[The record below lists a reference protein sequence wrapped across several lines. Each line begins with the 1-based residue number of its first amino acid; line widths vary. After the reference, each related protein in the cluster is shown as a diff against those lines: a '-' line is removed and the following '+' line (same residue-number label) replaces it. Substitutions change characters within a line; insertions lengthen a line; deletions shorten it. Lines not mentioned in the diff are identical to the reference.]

1 MGDADVAGA
10 SFSPAFSIML
20 SLSRERIA
28 ELGCSPVGED
38 PKAFVE
44 RGGLKHL
51 EDEAASMAIA
61 RVRQAAYPL
70 VFKLFG
76 SEMPRG
82 KARNLVLARL
92 RQDLARITLGYRQP
106 RRNRKRAAAKGRLG
120 AGARRPAIAARW
132 QHSPLANG
140 TDSYRI
146 VLG

>member
-1 MGDADVAGA
+1 MGDTDVAGA
-10 SFSPAFSIML
+10 SFSPAFSIIL

-44 RGGLKHL
+44 RGGLKYL

-61 RVRQAAYPL
+61 RVRRAAYPL

-92 RQDLARITLGYRQP
+92 RQDLARIESTLGYRRPQ
-106 RRNRKRAAAKGRLG
+106 RNRKRAAAKGR
-120 AGARRPAIAARW
+120 RK
-132 QHSPLANG
+132 
-140 TDSYRI
+140 
-146 VLG
+146 